1 MDPTRIAGVV
11 AEAGRR
17 ATTARG
23 RLLVARAVKA
33 LVGVG
38 VGDDVAL
45 VVDDDRS
52 QPFDVAK
59 VFTGKAKDQART
71 SLEQHNTR
79 AKLRETPAQKGVKFE
94 VPQLSIKFDDR
105 VVPVENDLLI
115 EDGFWNPADDA
126 GTLDTLTFNT
136 RTQTWEID
144 IGSETVRH
152 NMVHEPQTEYLS
164 GLTGDWV
171 ESDLLVWLEGKIV
184 QNDVRQEAMIEW
196 IAQALAPLKHK
207 GYSLGQLVRGRFIIA
222 RHLLMLLGEALSHPD
237 STVPVPRLR
246 PNLIDVPGYLQRI
259 EHLFSASAE
268 LRRRRH
274 HALVD
279 ARVARDAFLWCV
291 G

>member
-1 MDPTRIAGVV
+1 
-11 AEAGRR
+11 
-17 ATTARG
+17 
-23 RLLVARAVKA
+23 
-33 LVGVG
+33 
-38 VGDDVAL
+38 
-45 VVDDDRS
+45 
-52 QPFDVAK
+52 
-59 VFTGKAKDQART
+59 
-71 SLEQHNTR
+71 
-79 AKLRETPAQKGVKFE
+79 LRETPAQKGVKFE

-222 RHLLMLLGEALSHPD
+222 RHLLMLLGEAKAKRGNRAHQRLFALEEVIVDPSVVFRFSDLAYPMRSPCQAPMEWPKHYYEVPGDLPYLRKDGKLAEEYRCALAIERNTDVMGAQLGPPD
-237 STVPVPRLR
+237 PVPVPDRDWLHLSRLHRQTEGWPHLCDRVQGRRPLR
-246 PNLIDVPGYLQRI
+246 PSEERGQ
-259 EHLFSASAE
+259 
-268 LRRRRH
+268 
-274 HALVD
+274 
-279 ARVARDAFLWCV
+279 ARNW
-291 G
+291 